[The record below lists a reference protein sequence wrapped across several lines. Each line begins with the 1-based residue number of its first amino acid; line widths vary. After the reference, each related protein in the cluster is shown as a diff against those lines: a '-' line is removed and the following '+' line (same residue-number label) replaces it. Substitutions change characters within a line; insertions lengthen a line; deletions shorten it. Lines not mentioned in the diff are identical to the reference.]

1 MRKLSC
7 EQINFQILAS
17 SNSEEFPCAFFSH
30 FGGSNCKA
38 GEQTGEQNGFFKTG
52 I

>member
-1 MRKLSC
+1 MRKLKR
-7 EQINFQILAS
+7 EQNKSQALVR

-38 GEQTGEQNGFFKTG
+38 GEQTGEQNGFFKTR